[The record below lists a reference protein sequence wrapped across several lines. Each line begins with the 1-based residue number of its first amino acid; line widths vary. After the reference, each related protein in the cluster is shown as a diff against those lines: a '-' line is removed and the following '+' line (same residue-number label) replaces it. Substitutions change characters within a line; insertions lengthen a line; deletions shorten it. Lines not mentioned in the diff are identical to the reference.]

1 MVITKDYVII
11 EKKQN
16 STIAQLSGMQHK
28 IIRFFLSVFT
38 RNQENTILPDME
50 YFENDLSGSYIKMML

>member
-1 MVITKDYVII
+1 MVFTKDYAII
-11 EKKQN
+11 ETKQN
-16 STIAQLSGMQHK
+16 STIAQLSGIQQK

-50 YFENDLSGSYIKMML
+50 YFENDLCGS